1 MKNCIFVEIKD
12 SKNLINN
19 NSGYIVLKGRN
30 KEEYKVVQ
38 LIKQKNQLS
47 MTMQNVS
54 NTRIRKGEDSVYITS
69 PSREIKKW
77 FQSRKFEH
85 LN

>member
-1 MKNCIFVEIKD
+1 MWR
-12 SKNLINN
+12 SKILNSLINN
-19 NSGYIVLKGRN
+19 NTGYIVLKGRN
-30 KEEYKVVQ
+30 KDGYNVVQ
-38 LIKQKNQLS
+38 LIKQKNHLS
-47 MTMQNVS
+47 MTVQNVS
-54 NTRIRKGEDSVYITS
+54 NTRIRKGEDSVYITA